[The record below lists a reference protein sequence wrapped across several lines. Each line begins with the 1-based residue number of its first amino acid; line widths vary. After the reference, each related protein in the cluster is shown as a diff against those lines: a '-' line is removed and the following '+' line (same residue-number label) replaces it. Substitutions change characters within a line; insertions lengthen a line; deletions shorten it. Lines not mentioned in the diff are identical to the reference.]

1 MARVRDEEEGRVMR
15 EIMMTGEMAR
25 AGGRYV
31 RERERESSTIEIVK

>member
-1 MARVRDEEEGRVMR
+1 MR

-31 RERERESSTIEIVK
+31 SERERESSTIEIVK